1 MFTDNVRDYM
11 RRRKAATY
19 MLCESISEYMEKTAK
34 RQARW
39 TDRTAHAR
47 QSINHDTQMAG
58 EDITMTVA
66 HGVEYGKYL
75 EKGTEPHEIKLKNK
89 KAFMW
94 NGLPHP
100 IRKNPIHHPGTKPY
114 NTLKLA
120 AIRGKE
126 RLKNSLDR
134 LWR

>member
-19 MLCESISEYMEKTAK
+19 MLCESISEYVEKTAK

-58 EDITMTVA
+58 DDITMSIA
-66 HGVEYGKYL
+66 HGVKYGKYL
-75 EKGTEPHEIKLKNK
+75 EKGT
-89 KAFMW
+89 
-94 NGLPHP
+94 LPHNIKRTSKKGKEYI
-100 IRKNPIHHPGTKPY
+100 IRHPGTKPY
-114 NTLKLA
+114 NALKLA